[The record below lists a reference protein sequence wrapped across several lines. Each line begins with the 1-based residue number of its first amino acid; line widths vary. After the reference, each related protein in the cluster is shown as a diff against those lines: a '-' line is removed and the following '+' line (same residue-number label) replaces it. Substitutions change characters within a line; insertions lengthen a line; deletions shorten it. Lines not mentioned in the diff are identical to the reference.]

1 VAEVFFRLRIT
12 FEKGGSLRWLSHLEL
27 ARAMERLIRRAGL
40 PYAVSQGFNTHMR
53 FAPGPALPVGTAGMQ
68 ELFDV
73 WLCEYVN
80 LRHALESLQGAAPRE
95 LAISAVDYVSP
106 GAKGL
111 QATHIYEHYSVV
123 LRAAG
128 TNAED
133 MRERLAQVV
142 AQGEL
147 TVRRR
152 SKDKTYDLTSA
163 VVSPV
168 LVEVVANGAADGT
181 NIAADPADAADAA
194 DSYAVAFSLKA
205 SESGSLRPEYLLN
218 AALETFDLVSVTRS
232 ALADEPPCPSI

>member
-1 VAEVFFRLRIT
+1 MAEVFFRLRIT

-95 LAISAVDYVSP
+95 LAISAVGYVSP

-111 QATHIYEHYSVV
+111 QATHIYERYSVV
-123 LRAAG
+123 LRAAE

-163 VVSPV
+163 VVSPL
-168 LVEVVANGAADGT
+168 LVEVVADGAADGT
-181 NIAADPADAADAA
+181 NIAADAADAA
-194 DSYAVAFSLKA
+194 DCYVVTLSLKA

-218 AALETFDLVSVTRS
+218 AALETFELVSVTRS